1 MKYTMKLELSSINI
15 FDRLDIDTR
24 IENTIMEILHATI
37 CRGPKVY
44 VRNMLD
50 DFATTSHASVASQD
64 SYSIIEL

>member
-1 MKYTMKLELSSINI
+1 MTLELSSINI

-44 VRNMLD
+44 VRRNMLD
-50 DFATTSHASVASQD
+50 DSATISHASVASQN
-64 SYSIIEL
+64 SYSIIDL